1 MSPDAPHCT
10 TKSSAPSD
18 RFTYQVP
25 FDGRKIT
32 LSESESPSKS
42 VAPHTETMTRD
53 FVAAAAQ
60 PVASVTVTLNCTR
73 PEVPARKLTLIV
85 PAPDVIVPL
94 VIAQL

>member
-10 TKSSAPSD
+10 TRSPAPSD

-25 FDGRKIT
+25 LDGRKMT

-42 VAPHTETMTRD
+42 VAPHSETMARD

-60 PVASVTVTLNCTR
+60 PVVSVTVTLSCTR
-73 PEVPARKLTLIV
+73 PEAPARKLTLFV

-94 VIAQL
+94 VIAQS